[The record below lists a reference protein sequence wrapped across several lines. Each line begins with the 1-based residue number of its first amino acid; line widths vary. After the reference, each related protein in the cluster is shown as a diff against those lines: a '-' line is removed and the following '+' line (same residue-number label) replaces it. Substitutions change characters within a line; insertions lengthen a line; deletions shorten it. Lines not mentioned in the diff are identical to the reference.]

1 MKREL
6 IYMDAKSSKFWNI
19 ALEGSSHTVTYGRIG
34 SAGQSATK
42 NFASDDLARKD
53 AEKLVKE
60 KLGKGYVDAGEQQA
74 PAGQLLAVAFPSV
87 IHKDEIQRNAGTFV
101 GQRVVNYDPDKEAR
115 SDVAYRFR
123 SDYEDDNWQE
133 HLEHFAATAAAAQCT
148 ALVIGSWQG
157 DDSGTDST
165 CVIEVLVR
173 LKDRFPRLVA
183 LYLGDITYEE
193 CEMSWIQQ
201 SDLSPLLQAYPQLQL
216 LRSRG
221 GEGLEIKQPAHA
233 GLRAL
238 ALESG
243 GLRGEVVQSLG
254 KAEMPNLEYLEL
266 WLGTEDYGAS
276 VTVQDLEPIFSGR
289 LFPKLKYL
297 GLRNSDKADEMAQAI
312 VKAPLLQQL
321 ETLDLSLGTLGDEGA
336 KALLTLKAPL
346 KRLCLHHHYISS
358 ELVRQLKE
366 LPLSLDATNPSNMD
380 EDDECRYVAVG
391 E

>member
-1 MKREL
+1 MKRSL

-42 NFASDDLARKD
+42 SFASEELARKD

-60 KLGKGYVDAGEQQA
+60 KLGKGYVDAGEQPPQI
-74 PAGQLLAVAFPSV
+74 GQLLPVAFPSV

-101 GQRVVNYDPDKEAR
+101 GQRVVNYDPEKEAR

-123 SDYEDDNWQE
+123 SDYEEDNWQE
-133 HLEHFAATAAAAQCT
+133 HLEHFAQTAAAAQAS
-148 ALVIGSWQG
+148 ALVIGCWQG
-157 DDSGTDST
+157 DDTGTDST
-165 CVIEVLVR
+165 CVIETLAR

-216 LRSRG
+216 LRTRG
-221 GEGLEIKQPAHA
+221 GEGLAIKHPVHA

-243 GLRGEVVQSLG
+243 GLRAEVVHSLSQ
-254 KAEMPNLEYLEL
+254 AEMPNLEYLEL

-276 VTVQDLEPIFSGR
+276 VTVEDLQPIFNGQ

-297 GLRNSDKADEMAQAI
+297 GLRNSDQADAI
-312 VKAPLLQQL
+312 ARAVVKAPILQQL
-321 ETLDLSLGTLGDEGA
+321 DTLDLSLGTLSDEGA
-336 KALLTLKAPL
+336 QALLTIQAPL
-346 KRLCLHHHYISS
+346 KRLCLHHHYISA
-358 ELVRQLKE
+358 ELVRKLKE

-380 EDDECRYVAVG
+380 EDEEYRYVAVG

>member
-19 ALEGSSHTVTYGRIG
+19 SLEGSFHTVTYGRIG
-34 SAGQSATK
+34 SAGQSASK
-42 NFASDDLARKD
+42 SFASQELARKD
-53 AEKLVKE
+53 AEKLIRE
-60 KLGKGYVDAGEQQA
+60 KLGKGYVDADQQKA
-74 PAGQLLAVAFPSV
+74 ETGQLLPVAFPSV

-101 GQRVVNYDPDKEAR
+101 GQRVVNYDPEKEAR
-115 SDVAYRFR
+115 ADVAYRFR
-123 SDYEDDNWQE
+123 SDYEEDNWQE
-133 HLEHFAATAAAAQCT
+133 HLEHFAQTAAAAQAT
-148 ALVIGSWQG
+148 ALVIGAWQG
-157 DDSGTDST
+157 DDSGTDSSG
-165 CVIEVLVR
+165 VIETLVR

-183 LYLGDITYEE
+183 IYLGDITYEE

-221 GEGLEIKQPAHA
+221 GEGLEIKQPEHA

-238 ALESG
+238 ALETG
-243 GLRGEVVQSLG
+243 GLGGEVVRSLG
-254 KAEMPNLEYLEL
+254 QARFPNLEYLEL

-276 VTVQDLEPIFSGR
+276 VTVEDLQPIFGGQ

-297 GLRNSDKADEMAQAI
+297 GLRNSDKADEFARA
-312 VKAPLLQQL
+312 VVNAPVLQQL
-321 ETLDLSLGTLGDEGA
+321 ETLDLSLGTLSDEGA
-336 KALLTLKAPL
+336 EALTGLKAPL
-346 KRLCLHHHYISS
+346 KRLCVHHHYISA
-358 ELVRQLKE
+358 ELVRKLKE

-380 EDDECRYVAVG
+380 EDEEYRYVAVG